1 MRFWDSSAI
10 VPLLVDE
17 EETDPL
23 LELYPDAEVVA
34 WWGTEVECAS
44 AVARLERLGSLE
56 AGDAS
61 ESFRRLRVLAASWHL
76 VEPTDLVKETAKRL
90 LRTHDLHAA
99 DSLQLA
105 AAVVIAEQ
113 RPATLEIVC
122 RDRRLALAAE
132 REGFPIL

>member
-1 MRFWDSSAI
+1 MRFWDSSAV
-10 VPLLVDE
+10 VPLLVE
-17 EETDPL
+17 EGDTETL
-23 LELYPDAEVVA
+23 LGLYPDDEVVA

-44 AVARLERLGSLE
+44 AIARLERQASLE
-56 AGDAS
+56 AGQAT
-61 ESFRRLRVLAASWHL
+61 ESFRRLRDLAASWHL

-90 LRTHDLHAA
+90 LRTHDLRAA

-122 RDRRLALAAE
+122 RDRRLTLAAE
-132 REGFPIL
+132 REGFPVL